1 MVAIT
6 EIYQDYGNDV
16 VLTAAGDLLTAD
28 GATLS
33 NQRIIRRLLT
43 TPISVAN
50 PPDYLANP
58 TYGAGLP
65 QFIGRNN
72 SPALYDEI
80 KRLIISQTLLEQ
92 TVAQNPLPTVVLTS
106 QDQNGLIQQ
115 LSAAITYTNLLTNQ
129 QIVATVNVS

>member
-129 QIVATVNVS
+129 QIVVTVNVP